1 MVSTISDQDID
12 HHEHSLDEITG
23 RAQHRWCRKKSAANR
38 RRPPVRALRFDR
50 FGNPQVL
57 DVADVPDPVAADDW
71 AVIAVKAASVN
82 PSDVKNVAGAM
93 DWTVLPRVPGRDFA
107 GVVVAGPSEWVGAEV
122 WGTGGDIGFTRD
134 GTHAEF
140 IRIPVAALV
149 RKPTTLSHE
158 EASAIGVNFVVAWLG
173 TVDYAKLSEGET
185 IAVIGAGGGVG
196 GAVTQIAKARGCRV
210 IGVDRTAPT
219 AGSPA
224 SLLIDEYVPFDEHAT
239 QRVREL
245 TGGVD
250 VVYDAVGGV
259 AFETALSLARRR
271 GRVVEISATGKRR
284 VEFDMIDFYHNET
297 QLFGTDSSK
306 LGVTESA
313 RLMTALVDGFESGKL
328 KPPVIAQRFDLQHGQ
343 DAYRAVAAGTRGR
356 VVINMV

>member
-1 MVSTISDQDID
+1 MKALQFKSFGGAEVLEYIDLPMPECDRESAVVQVIS
-12 HHEHSLDEITG
+12 
-23 RAQHRWCRKKSAANR
+23 
-38 RRPPVRALRFDR
+38 
-50 FGNPQVL
+50 
-57 DVADVPDPVAADDW
+57 
-71 AVIAVKAASVN
+71 ASVN
-82 PSDVKNVAGAM
+82 PSDVKNVSGHFDHTAP
-93 DWTVLPRVPGRDFA
+93 PRIPGRDFS
-107 GVVVAGPSEWVGAEV
+107 GVVVDGPADWIGAEV

-140 IRIPVAALV
+140 IKIPVAALS
-149 RKPTTLSHE
+149 RKPATLSHE
-158 EASAIGVNFVVAWLG
+158 QASAIGVNFVVAWLG
-173 TVDYAKLSEGET
+173 TVDYAKLTEGET

-210 IGVDRTAPT
+210 IGIDRNAP
-219 AGSPA
+219 AADSPA
-224 SLLIDEYVPFDEHAT
+224 SLLIDEYVPFDEHT
-239 QRVREL
+239 TRRVREL

-284 VEFDMIDFYHNET
+284 VDFDIIDFYHNET
-297 QLFGTDSSK
+297 QLLGTDSAK

-313 RLMTALVDGFESGKL
+313 TLMTALVDSFESGKL

-343 DAYRAVAAGTRGR
+343 DAYRAVMAGTPGR
-356 VVINMV
+356 VVINM